1 MSSVSKTR
9 RRAES
14 VLRSLVPPVNMLKRE
29 QSWTLSQPNE
39 PDKIQRC
46 SHQTLVAEPAKE
58 TVKLGEKAA
67 ELKTWKSYIFPFI

>member
-1 MSSVSKTR
+1 
-9 RRAES
+9 
-14 VLRSLVPPVNMLKRE
+14 MLKRE